1 MSTTHPY
8 FDPKNDML
16 FKRVFGEHENLL
28 RSFLN
33 AMLPLADNA
42 PIVSLEYLSPEQ
54 VPEVPGLFKN
64 SIVDVKCKDAGGRI
78 FIVEMQMLW
87 SPSFDKRIVFGASQ
101 AYVKQI
107 KPSVNYTELQPVY
120 ALALINGVF
129 DHQTD
134 EFYHHYEILNQ
145 DNPTEK
151 LRGLEFVLVELP
163 KFKPESRIEKR
174 AQIKWLKYLS
184 QIDERTQTVDPE
196 LAQDPEIASA
206 LEMVKVAALSAADIE
221 LYHEREDKAR
231 IEATVIEDAKAEGL
245 AKGLATG
252 LAQGLATGLAQGEA
266 SGKRAAAIEIAKNLL
281 AAGMTAADVA
291 AATQLSVDEVER
303 ATKSNS
309 DT

>member
-1 MSTTHPY
+1 MSKTHPY

-28 RSFLN
+28 ISFLN
-33 AMLPLADNA
+33 AMLPLPEHA

-107 KPSVNYTELQPVY
+107 KPNVNYTELQPVY

-129 DHQTD
+129 DHQTSD
-134 EFYHHYEILNQ
+134 FYHHYEILNE

-174 AQIKWLKYLS
+174 AQVKWLKYLS
-184 QIDERTQTVDPE
+184 EIDERTQTVDPE
-196 LAQDPEIASA
+196 LTQDAEIASA

-221 LYHEREDKAR
+221 LYHDREDKAR
-231 IEATVIEDAKAEGL
+231 IEATVIEDAARAGEARGRAEGRAEGIVEGKAAGKAEGIL
-245 AKGLATG
+245 ESKIAIAQNLLSAGLDAKTIAAATG
-252 LAQGLATGLAQGEA
+252 LSETQIKAVATP
-266 SGKRAAAIEIAKNLL
+266 
-281 AAGMTAADVA
+281 T
-291 AATQLSVDEVER
+291 
-303 ATKSNS
+303 
-309 DT
+309 

>member
-1 MSTTHPY
+1 MSKTHPY

-28 RSFLN
+28 MSFLN
-33 AMLPLADNA
+33 AMLPLAENA
-42 PIVSLEYLSPEQ
+42 PIVSLEYLTPEQ

-64 SIVDVKCKDAGGRI
+64 SIVDVKCKDSIGRI

-129 DHQTD
+129 DHATP

-145 DNPTEK
+145 DNPHEK
-151 LRGLEFVLVELP
+151 LRGLEFVLIELP
-163 KFKPESRIEKR
+163 KFKPESKIEKKT
-174 AQIKWLKYLS
+174 QVKWLKYLS
-184 QIDERTQTVDPE
+184 QIDERTVAVDPE
-196 LAQDPEIASA
+196 LAQDEEIASA

-221 LYHEREDKAR
+221 LYHDREDKAR
-231 IEATVIEDAKAEGL
+231 IEATVIEDAQRQGEVRGEARGELKKAL
-245 AKGLATG
+245 AIAKQLLATDMD
-252 LAQGLATGLAQGEA
+252 
-266 SGKRAAAIEIAKNLL
+266 IE
-281 AAGMTAADVA
+281 TVA
-291 AATQLSVDEVER
+291 NITQLTVIELQ
-303 ATKSNS
+303 AIQ
-309 DT
+309 